1 MILNR
6 IKLERTVIFIKYI
19 AVVVPLVF
27 PPKILIWN
35 TMVLPAVD
43 FLKVLELVE
52 NGLEKTSSE
61 RINNIFF
68 TYDLSRLNVNAL
80 EANN

>member
-19 AVVVPLVF
+19 AIVFPLVF

-35 TMVLPAVD
+35 TIMLPALNL
-43 FLKVLELVE
+43 LKILELVE
-52 NGLEKTSSE
+52 NALEKTSSE
-61 RINNIFF
+61 SI
-68 TYDLSRLNVNAL
+68 
-80 EANN
+80 

>member
-1 MILNR
+1 
-6 IKLERTVIFIKYI
+6 
-19 AVVVPLVF
+19 
-27 PPKILIWN
+27 
-35 TMVLPAVD
+35 MVLPAAD

-68 TYDLSRLNVNAL
+68 LHTIYRGLT
-80 EANN
+80 

>member
-1 MILNR
+1 
-6 IKLERTVIFIKYI
+6 
-19 AVVVPLVF
+19 
-27 PPKILIWN
+27 
-35 TMVLPAVD
+35 MVLPAAD

-68 TYDLSRLNVNAL
+68 YIRFI
-80 EANN
+80 EA

>member
-1 MILNR
+1 
-6 IKLERTVIFIKYI
+6 
-19 AVVVPLVF
+19 
-27 PPKILIWN
+27 
-35 TMVLPAVD
+35 MVLPAVE